1 MFGVCSHATC
11 ADTPAHGYIQGPL
24 YIMPLLPEV
33 HRGRHQ
39 IGSAPE
45 GCQLTSVMF
54 SANSDSVCADHY
66 LLCPLLTMLARPQS
80 QTGWVLPPDSRH
92 SPFSCLM
99 WLRWK
104 QQVRRGNCL
113 EDLFTRNDLILWIVL
128 IKMGK
133 KCCFLPKI
141 WQDSIYIYIFFLLQG
156 SCTLRSLLFLT
167 WPQLVKKL

>member
-11 ADTPAHGYIQGPL
+11 ADTPAHGHIQGPL

-54 SANSDSVCADHY
+54 SASSDSGCADHY

-80 QTGWVLPPDSRH
+80 QTVASRQQTFPFQLPYVAQMKTAGAQRRLLRGLVHQEWFD
-92 SPFSCLM
+92 LM
-99 WLRWK
+99 
-104 QQVRRGNCL
+104 NCAYK
-113 EDLFTRNDLILWIVL
+113 NG
-128 IKMGK
+128 GK
-133 KCCFLPKI
+133 NAVFFQKSDRTL
-141 WQDSIYIYIFFLLQG
+141 YIYFLQG